1 VNDQEA
7 WIARNARRRRALA
20 DPAVGAGAALLGPV
34 ASSERGGWSGPAR
47 ACGVAGPLA
56 LLEEDEHEP

>member
-1 VNDQEA
+1 MNDHEA

-20 DPAVGAGAALLGPV
+20 DPAVGAGVALLEPV
-34 ASSERGGWSGPAR
+34 ASSEQAAGAAR
-47 ACGVAGPLA
+47 RELAGLQARWP